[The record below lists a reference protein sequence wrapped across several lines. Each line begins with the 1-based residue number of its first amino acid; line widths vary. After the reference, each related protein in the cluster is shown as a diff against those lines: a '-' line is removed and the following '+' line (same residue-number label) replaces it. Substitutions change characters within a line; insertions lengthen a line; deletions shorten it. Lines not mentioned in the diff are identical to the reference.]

1 MENQRLFLFFA
12 LILVL
17 FLIWQAWNEEKVARL
32 APPASP
38 VTAVTPSTPAGAAGG
53 GEAAAPRHDVP
64 GSPQQ
69 ALPAVPGG
77 SALKSGTRIHVQT
90 DVYDIVIDSVGGD
103 LRQVGLR
110 TYPQS
115 IDHRD
120 RPFVLMQ
127 DGSEFYIAQSGLVA
141 SEGEAPDHYAVYS
154 AEQTDYRLA
163 DGQDRLDVPLVWT
176 SPSGVKVTKTYTFHR
191 GSFVIDL
198 GHRVVNASAEPWRG
212 SQYRQLQRTGVS
224 TSVGIGQTYT
234 YTGGVVSTPEKNY
247 EKLDFA
253 SLAKQD
259 FNQDVTGGWLAMI
272 QHYFVSAIVP
282 NQGETNAFYSRALGD
297 NRFVLGMRGAAQ
309 SVDPGASADFATRLY
324 VGPKLQDELA
334 KVAPHLEL
342 TVDYG
347 KLTLIAQ
354 PLFWALKHIHALI
367 GNWGWSIIILTVLIK
382 LAFFKLSE
390 TSYRSMARMR
400 TLAPKMQ
407 DLKQRYGDDKQK
419 LNQAMM
425 ELYKKEKVN
434 PLGGC
439 LPIVVQIPV
448 FIALYWML
456 LESVELRQAPWL
468 GWIADLS
475 AQDPFYVL
483 PIIMGATMVIQQ
495 RLNPPPPD
503 PVQAK
508 VMMFL
513 PVLFTFMFLWFP
525 SGLVLYW
532 VVNNTLSILQQWVIT
547 KRVEAGKDAATA

>member
-38 VTAVTPSTPAGAAGG
+38 VTAVTPSAPAGATG

-77 SALKSGTRIHVQT
+77 STLKSGTRIHVQT

-103 LRQVGLR
+103 LRQAGLR

-163 DGQDRLDVPLVWT
+163 DGQDRLEVPLVWT

-198 GHRVVNASAEPWRG
+198 DHRVVNASAEPWRG

-354 PLFWALKHIHALI
+354 PLFWALKHIHGLI

-547 KRVEAGKDAATA
+547 RRVEAGKDAATA